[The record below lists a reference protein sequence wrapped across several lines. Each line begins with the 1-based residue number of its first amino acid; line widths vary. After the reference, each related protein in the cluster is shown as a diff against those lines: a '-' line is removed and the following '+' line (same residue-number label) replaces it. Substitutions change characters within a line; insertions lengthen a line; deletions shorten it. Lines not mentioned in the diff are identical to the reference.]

1 MSFEQAT
8 HWRTRA
14 EEARTFADQFPDAI
28 SKRLMRKM
36 AADYEQLANL
46 ADERHA
52 ARAKRSTRAQSK
64 AQADASPMNK

>member
-14 EEARTFADQFPDAI
+14 EEARAFADQFPDAI
-28 SKRLMRKM
+28 SKDLMRNM
-36 AADYEQLANL
+36 AADYEQSADL

-52 ARAKRSTRAQSK
+52 ARAKRKRSIRPQTRA
-64 AQADASPMNK
+64 